1 MPPLSSSDDV
11 VATNLK
17 QIARFSGRFAQRDPR
32 ATDAIAAALRKL
44 RAVLPALAIEP
55 GQARKLD
62 LRMKRTSSR
71 LKRLRDVDTLIAL
84 VDELGDS
91 EKVGRAALAG
101 VKNSVR
107 QSSAAVDAGKLRRKT
122 AADLKRLTTRVAQIA
137 PEIRGLAQPA
147 VSQVLKSEFAARG
160 ARHAASLQQALV
172 DAGSVYLVDRL
183 RPLRRSVHKMRD
195 EVAPLAN
202 GSPIFGATET
212 RSLDRAADLLDRM
225 RNLRRLIKRVR
236 DIQKTLTPP
245 DLHAWHQLDA
255 LIIALESRGRRL
267 HARLLRERPTLVR
280 LCVRLAAR
288 PVSTR
293 VRRKAS

>member
-11 VATNLK
+11 LATNLK
-17 QIARFSGRFAQRDPR
+17 QIARFSARFAQRDPR
-32 ATDAIAAALRKL
+32 ATEAIAAALRKL
-44 RAVLPALAIEP
+44 RALMPTLALESA
-55 GQARKLD
+55 QARKLD
-62 LRMKRTSSR
+62 LRMKRAGSR
-71 LKRLRDVDTLIAL
+71 LKRLMDVDALIAL
-84 VDELGDS
+84 VDELGES
-91 EKVGRAALAG
+91 EKVGRAALAA

-107 QSSAAVDAGKLRRKT
+107 QSPAAVDAAKLRRKT
-122 AADLKRLTTRVAQIA
+122 VADLKRLTARVAQMTPDLREPA
-137 PEIRGLAQPA
+137 PPALA
-147 VSQVLKSEFAARG
+147 QVLKAEFAARG

-195 EVAPLAN
+195 EVVPLAN
-202 GSPIFGATET
+202 GSSIVGAAEK

-236 DIQKTLTPP
+236 DIQKRLTPP

-288 PVSTR
+288 PVSAR